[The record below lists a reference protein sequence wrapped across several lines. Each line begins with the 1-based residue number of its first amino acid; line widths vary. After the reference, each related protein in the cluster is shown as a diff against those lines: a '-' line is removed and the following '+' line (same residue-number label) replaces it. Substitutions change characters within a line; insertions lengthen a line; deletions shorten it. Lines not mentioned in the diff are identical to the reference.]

1 MKVINLKPDKEEK
14 YNNLLIFLFHDP
26 TYISSNVI
34 EFIDLIV
41 KKKVYHTIFI
51 SFVCYSFN
59 PKVKVSMI

>member
-1 MKVINLKPDKEEK
+1 MKVINLNPDKEEK

-41 KKKVYHTIFI
+41 KKKCTILYLYHLCAI
-51 SFVCYSFN
+51 
-59 PKVKVSMI
+59 